1 MFCAVLPTFPMLLQ
15 DLVSYLNAELRI
27 SEIADYSQALNGLQM
42 ENKSGQV
49 TKVIAAVDACLPVIR
64 EATEKGADLLIVHH
78 GLFWSGLQPVTRSV
92 FEKSRLCIEN
102 NLAIYSAHLP
112 LDAHPTLGNNAVLM
126 RALGLEPI
134 RSFHPYKGTDI
145 GLVAEASMSR
155 DSLVARLK
163 EVTGAA
169 VHLCP
174 GGPSTT
180 QRIGLVTGGAGSEVA
195 ATAAN
200 GIDTFITGEGPHWSY
215 TLAEEL
221 GVNLIYAGHY
231 ATETF
236 GVKAL
241 AQHLQSQFGLPWEF
255 IDHPTGL

>member
-1 MFCAVLPTFPMLLQ
+1 MLLT
-15 DLVSYLNAELRI
+15 DLVAYLNTELRI
-27 SEIADYSQALNGLQM
+27 GEIADYSQAINGLQM
-42 ENKSGQV
+42 ENTKGEV
-49 TKVIAAVDACLPVIR
+49 TRVIAAVDACLPVIR
-64 EATEKGADLLIVHH
+64 EATARGADLLIVHH
-78 GLFWSGLQPVTRSV
+78 GLFWSGLQPVTKSV

-126 RALGLEPI
+126 RALGLEPAC
-134 RSFHPYKGTDI
+134 SFHPYKGTDI
-145 GLVAEASMSR
+145 GLVAEAAVPR
-155 DSLVARLK
+155 NELVTRLQQA
-163 EVTGAA
+163 TGAA
-169 VHLCP
+169 ELLGP
-174 GGPSTT
+174 GGPAITT
-180 QRIGLVTGGAGSEVA
+180 RIGLVTGGAGSEVA
-195 ATAAN
+195 AAVAA

-241 AQHLQSQFGLPWEF
+241 AQHLQEKFGLPWEF
-255 IDHPTGL
+255 VDHPTGL